1 MTTTTERIGMIIH
14 PVDEPAGKKSRG
26 KAKAADKVAPP
37 TFATRAEQEAF
48 YRKKFYE
55 RKGVPDPDAA
65 DTSNPTPAEVAV
77 GKPDGKSIDIQ
88 LSPGMT
94 WALLAVYR
102 SAMAVIWLGKAVWF
116 LFALMTAT
124 VIAGLVIG
132 SLSA

>member
-14 PVDEPAGKKSRG
+14 PVDEPAGKKG
-26 KAKAADKVAPP
+26 KGKDKVAPP
-37 TFATRAEQEAF
+37 KFANRAEQEAF

-102 SAMAVIWLGKAVWF
+102 SAMAVIWLCKAVWF

-132 SLSA
+132 AMSA